1 MNDLK
6 IAVAGKGG
14 VGKTLIAGTLA
25 RLLARDGFRVLAVDA
40 DPAMNLAYA
49 LGIPSDLASKIV
61 PIAQNRGLIEERTG
75 VKPGSAFGIFIS
87 LTPTVDD
94 IADKYGV
101 VGPDGVRLLVMGTV
115 RSGGS
120 GCMCPANSLIRALI
134 RHVTLMRGD
143 AVVMD
148 MEAGL
153 EHLGRATVR
162 GFDALLC
169 VVEPGAQSIETA
181 SRIKRLAEDIN
192 VEEVLAVGNKVMT
205 NQDRSF
211 IEESLS
217 KIGLD
222 VICTVPFD
230 PSIIR
235 ADALRVAPID
245 YSPSSPAIEAIMK
258 LERILKNKY
267 GQPSLKDP

>member
-1 MNDLK
+1 LK
-6 IAVAGKGG
+6 VAVAGKGG

-49 LGIPSDLASKIV
+49 LGIPSDTASKIV
-61 PIAQNRGLIEERTG
+61 PLTENKGLIEERTG
-75 VKPGSAFGIFIS
+75 AKPGTAFSIFIN

-94 IADKYGV
+94 IAERYGV
-101 VGPDGVRLLVMGTV
+101 LGPDGVKLLVMGTL

-134 RHVTLMRGD
+134 RHITLVRGD

-181 SRIKRLAEDIN
+181 RRIKHLAEDIN
-192 VEEVLAVGNKVMT
+192 IREVLAVGNKVMRKEDERIIKDSL
-205 NQDRSF
+205 NK
-211 IEESLS
+211 IE
-217 KIGLD
+217 LD
-222 VICTVPFD
+222 LICSIPFD
-230 PSIIR
+230 TDIIR
-235 ADALRVAPID
+235 ADSSRVAPID
-245 YSPSSPAIEAIMK
+245 YVPSSPAIAAIKKLEAI
-258 LERILKNKY
+258 LKEKY
-267 GQPSLKDP
+267 G

>member
-1 MNDLK
+1 MK

-49 LGIPSDLASKIV
+49 LGIPSELAYKIV
-61 PIAQNRGLIEERTG
+61 PIAENRELIEERTG
-75 VKPGSAFGIFIS
+75 GKPGSAFGVFIS

-101 VGPDGVRLLVMGTV
+101 IGPDGVRLLVMGTV

-120 GCMCPANSLIRALI
+120 GCMCPANSLTRALI
-134 RHVTLMRGD
+134 RHITLMRGD
-143 AVVMD
+143 AVIMD

-162 GFDALLC
+162 GFEALLC
-169 VVEPGAQSIETA
+169 VVDPGAQSIETA
-181 SRIKRLAEDIN
+181 KRIKSLAEDISIK
-192 VEEVLAVGNKVMT
+192 ELLAVGNRVMT
-205 NQDRSF
+205 EEDGRF
-211 IEESLS
+211 IEESLR
-217 KIGLD
+217 KIGLNL
-222 VICTVPFD
+222 VCTVPFD
-230 PSIIR
+230 PDIIR
-235 ADALRVAPID
+235 ADALRVSPID
-245 YSPSSPAIEAIMK
+245 YSPSSPAIEAVRK
-258 LERILKNKY
+258 LEGILKNRY
-267 GQPSLKDP
+267 G

>member
-1 MNDLK
+1 LK

-25 RLLARDGFRVLAVDA
+25 RLLAQDGFRVLAVDA

-49 LGIPSDLASKIV
+49 LGIPSEFASKIV
-61 PIAQNRGLIEERTG
+61 PITENRELIEERTG
-75 VKPGSAFGIFIS
+75 AKPGSAFSIFIS

-101 VGPDGVRLLVMGTV
+101 KGPDGVRLLVMGTV

-134 RHVTLMRGD
+134 RHITLIRGD

-181 SRIKRLAEDIN
+181 GRIKRLAEDIN
-192 VEEVLAVGNKVMT
+192 IKEVLAIGNKVMT
-205 NQDRSF
+205 KEDGEF
-211 IEESLS
+211 IEKSMD
-217 KIGLD
+217 KIGLNL
-222 VICTVPFD
+222 VCTVPFD
-230 PSIIR
+230 PKIIR
-235 ADALRVAPID
+235 ADVLRMAPID
-245 YSPSSPAIEAIMK
+245 YSPSSPAIMAIRE
-258 LERILKNKY
+258 LEKILKERY
-267 GQPSLKDP
+267 G

>member
-1 MNDLK
+1 MK
-6 IAVAGKGG
+6 VAVAGKGG

-49 LGIPSDLASKIV
+49 LGIPSDTASKIV
-61 PIAQNRGLIEERTG
+61 PLTENKGLIEERTG
-75 VKPGSAFGIFIS
+75 AKPGTAFSIFIN

-94 IADKYGV
+94 IAERYGV
-101 VGPDGVRLLVMGTV
+101 LGPDGVKLLVMGTL

-134 RHVTLMRGD
+134 RHITLVRGD

-181 SRIKRLAEDIN
+181 RRIKHLAEDIN
-192 VEEVLAVGNKVMT
+192 IREVLAVGNKVMRKEDERIIKDSL
-205 NQDRSF
+205 NK
-211 IEESLS
+211 IE
-217 KIGLD
+217 LD
-222 VICTVPFD
+222 LICSIPFD
-230 PSIIR
+230 TDIIR
-235 ADALRVAPID
+235 ADSSRVAPID
-245 YSPSSPAIEAIMK
+245 YVPSSPAIAAIKKLEAI
-258 LERILKNKY
+258 LKEKY
-267 GQPSLKDP
+267 G

>member
-1 MNDLK
+1 MK
-6 IAVAGKGG
+6 VAVAGKGG
-14 VGKTLIAGTLA
+14 VGKTLIAGTIA
-25 RLLARDGFRVLAVDA
+25 RLLARDGFRVLAVDG

-49 LGIPSDLASKIV
+49 LGIPSDTASRII
-61 PIAQNRGLIEERTG
+61 PIAENRELIEERTG
-75 VKPGSAFGIFIS
+75 AKPGSAFSILIR
-87 LTPTVDD
+87 LTPSVED

-101 VGPDGVRLLVMGTV
+101 VGPDSVRLLVMGTI

-169 VVEPGAQSIETA
+169 VVEPGVQSIETA
-181 SRIKRLAEDIN
+181 NRIKDLANDIN
-192 VEEVLAVGNKVMT
+192 VKEVLAVGNKVMAEE
-205 NQDRSF
+205 DSAF
-211 IEESLS
+211 IEESIQ

-222 VICTVPFD
+222 LICTIPFD
-230 PSIIR
+230 QNIIR
-235 ADALRVAPID
+235 ADSLRKAPID
-245 YSPSSPAIEAIMK
+245 HSPSSPAIEAIRK
-258 LERILKNKY
+258 LANL
-267 GQPSLKDP
+267 LKDKYA